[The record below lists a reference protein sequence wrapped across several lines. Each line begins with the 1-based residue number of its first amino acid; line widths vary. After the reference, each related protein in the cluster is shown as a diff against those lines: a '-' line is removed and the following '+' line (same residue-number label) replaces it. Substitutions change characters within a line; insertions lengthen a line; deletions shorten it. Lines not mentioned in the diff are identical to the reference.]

1 MAGPIKRRHN
11 TACSAK
17 QECQGRRRA
26 WVNGAVAIS
35 NCLIVSGQGACV
47 FILPWAYAKY
57 VASPPNRTQKHSTHP
72 SGGYTWRTLGPRV
85 ESGWPNQAA
94 IWMEKDDS
102 GGCGGG
108 GGDVLS
114 SLKMTL
120 KADCTYWWEFLLER
134 RKRPDDKQA
143 FYYSAEMLSP
153 TSGGT
158 EPAPPLTSPAS
169 RPGNVE
175 LFRLQAQ
182 RQCLQRH
189 TDVMLCFW
197 YCEAGDLVY
206 PSRMFKRT

>member
-108 GGDVLS
+108 GGGRSFQLENDFESRLYLLMRISAGEEEKAWWQTGILLQCWDAVPDFRRNRASAAPDLS
-114 SLKMTL
+114 RLPPR
-120 KADCTYWWEFLLER
+120 ER
-134 RKRPDDKQA
+134 GIV
-143 FYYSAEMLSP
+143 SP
-153 TSGGT
+153 PGT
-158 EPAPPLTSPAS
+158 EAVLAETHGCNAVLLVLRSQRS
-169 RPGNVE
+169 GLSFENV
-175 LFRLQAQ
+175 
-182 RQCLQRH
+182 
-189 TDVMLCFW
+189 
-197 YCEAGDLVY
+197 
-206 PSRMFKRT
+206 

>member
-47 FILPWAYAKY
+47 FILPWAYA
-57 VASPPNRTQKHSTHP
+57 
-72 SGGYTWRTLGPRV
+72 
-85 ESGWPNQAA
+85 
-94 IWMEKDDS
+94 
-102 GGCGGG
+102 
-108 GGDVLS
+108 
-114 SLKMTL
+114 
-120 KADCTYWWEFLLER
+120 
-134 RKRPDDKQA
+134 
-143 FYYSAEMLSP
+143 SAEMLSP

-158 EPAPPLTSPAS
+158 EPVPPLTSPAS

>member
-108 GGDVLS
+108 GGTFFPAWKWLWKQTVPIDENFCWRGGKGLMTNRHFITVLRCCPRLPEEPS
-114 SLKMTL
+114 Q
-120 KADCTYWWEFLLER
+120 C
-134 RKRPDDKQA
+134 RPWP
-143 FYYSAEMLSP
+143 LP
-153 TSGGT
+153 P
-158 EPAPPLTSPAS
+158 PAPGTWNCFAS
-169 RPGNVE
+169 RHRGSAC
-175 LFRLQAQ
+175 RD
-182 RQCLQRH
+182 
-189 TDVMLCFW
+189 T
-197 YCEAGDLVY
+197 
-206 PSRMFKRT
+206 RM